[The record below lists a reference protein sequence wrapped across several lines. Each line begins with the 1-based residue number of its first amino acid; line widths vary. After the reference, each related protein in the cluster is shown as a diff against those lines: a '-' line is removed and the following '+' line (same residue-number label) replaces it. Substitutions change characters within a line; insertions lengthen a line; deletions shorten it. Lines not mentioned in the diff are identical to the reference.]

1 MAPGNFQVVKV
12 NTLARLASGNFF
24 AKGGIMAALFALHL
38 TAARSGDWPQWL
50 GPKRD
55 GHASAAADINR
66 LPADLKPLWKKEI
79 GGGFS
84 SPIVQGE
91 KVVYLDD
98 FQGKETVHVLET
110 ADGRELWSRVLDESY
125 ADEWG
130 SGPRSTPFADGDRL
144 YVQSCRG
151 EFRCLQF
158 SDGRTLWRVNF
169 EKDFGV
175 PFLGSKANEGTAS
188 RRGNNGSG
196 LVDRDQ
202 VVIPV
207 GSTNGASLVSFD
219 KRTGIQ
225 RWESLSDEAAYSSL
239 IAANVQG
246 QAQIIA
252 FTADAL
258 VGVDSDNGKDLWR
271 VPFKT
276 NAKRHAATP
285 VVVGDL
291 VIVNSHTI
299 GLVATRIQKKGERFE
314 TKEAWA
320 NRALKINLATP
331 VAADGYLFCQGP
343 NKNYICVDA
352 ASGKE
357 VWSQP
362 GFGKEFSATIAVGK
376 RLLVL
381 SDAGE
386 LFLIAADPKKYSE
399 LGRAQVSGRTW
410 SSPAFADG
418 KLFVREG
425 LLNGWK
431 LSCFNLAP

>member
-1 MAPGNFQVVKV
+1 MSAAH
-12 NTLARLASGNFF
+12 LS
-24 AKGGIMAALFALHL
+24 AKTGIL
-38 TAARSGDWPQWL
+38 TAVLALQITAGQSGEWPQWL

-55 GHASAAADINR
+55 GHASPAPDINR

-84 SPIVQGE
+84 SPIVQAG

-98 FQGKETVHVLET
+98 TQGKETVHVLET
-110 ADGRELWSRVLDESY
+110 ANGRELWSRDLDESY
-125 ADEWG
+125 SDEWG

-151 EFRCLQF
+151 EFRCLALA
-158 SDGRTLWRVNF
+158 DGRTLWRVNF

-175 PFLGSKANEGTAS
+175 RFLGSKANEGTAS

-196 LVDRDQ
+196 VIDGDG

-207 GSTNGASLVSFD
+207 GSTNGASLVSFH
-219 KRTGIQ
+219 KRTGKQ
-225 RWESLSDEAAYSSL
+225 RWKALSDEAAYSSL
-239 IAANVQG
+239 IAANIAG

-258 VGVDSDNGKDLWR
+258 VGVGSDNGKELWR

-299 GLVATRIQKKGERFE
+299 GLVATRLQKKGDHFE
-314 TKEAWA
+314 TREAWA
-320 NRALKINLATP
+320 NRPLKINLATP
-331 VAADGYLFCQGP
+331 VVVEGYLFCQGP
-343 NKNYICVDA
+343 NKNYVCVDV

-357 VWSQP
+357 MWSQS
-362 GFGKEFSATIAVGK
+362 GFGKEFSATIAVGN

-386 LFLIAADPKKYSE
+386 LFLIGADPKKYSE
-399 LGRAQVSGRTW
+399 LGRVQVSGRTW

-431 LSCFNLAP
+431 LSCFNMMP